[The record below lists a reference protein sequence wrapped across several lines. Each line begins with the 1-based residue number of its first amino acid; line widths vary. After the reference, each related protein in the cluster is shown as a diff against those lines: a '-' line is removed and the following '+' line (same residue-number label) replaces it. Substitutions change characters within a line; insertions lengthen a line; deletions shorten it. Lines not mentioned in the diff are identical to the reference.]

1 MKRIISILAA
11 VVLAASLLTCVTQTP
26 KQGTSTTLGKLD
38 FQNTSSARGAILNND
53 KYNKVAE
60 LSSGTT
66 RGQSGRVVSLPASVS
81 LKDFAPIPGNQ
92 GYLSSCT
99 GWASA
104 YAARTIIESHYL
116 NRTDKILTT
125 KMAFSPLFLY
135 FAAREFKNVPGD
147 EEGADP
153 VDILNFMTLYG
164 MPRRAVFDDNPVTY
178 ERLEQQGFL
187 INPVP
192 GFSKLFNTNVTP
204 AYKIEQVKKSLA
216 DNNPVIIG
224 ICVPDSFSN
233 AKDIWTPE
241 SGESRVPEKGH
252 ALCVVGYDDKKYGG
266 AFEIMNSWGEEW
278 GNNGFTWISYD
289 TFGKWVEQALVINED
304 FSVYEKAIEFTGKI
318 KVELSGKNEAA
329 AVKLLDDGVYRLPS
343 TVKTGTQIRLNI
355 DNSGL
360 PKGST
365 MNTYAFY
372 TSGQNNKAVKINN
385 NEWIK
390 TDGSPRPENIVILYS
405 RSALDIDSLLAA
417 FDKQKDDIPSRLS
430 RIIGKD
436 FILFGNSKYEYST
449 MQIKTNFMNQKSVA
463 GMVLLVSYDT
473 EEKPI
478 KDMVLINGGTFTMGS
493 PASEEWHQDD
503 EQQRTVTV
511 KDFYLGTVEVTV
523 ADFSAFVTDT
533 GYKTT
538 AEKSGKS
545 CFFNYL
551 IDEIEERNGLNWRNP
566 GFTQESNHPVVHI
579 SFYDAAEYCNWLSK
593 KEGLTPVYAISGN
606 SVNEN
611 SKANGYRIPT
621 EAEWEY
627 ACRAGTTTPYNTGKT
642 IRPNQAN
649 FNSENASIFKTVP
662 VRKYSPNNWGL
673 HNMHGNVFEWCSDNV
688 DDNFHSVRGSTWLSG
703 RPTVRSAFRVFIK
716 MDMSFIF
723 MGFRIA
729 RSAE

>member
-1 MKRIISILAA
+1 MKRIFSILAA
-11 VVLAASLLTCVTQTP
+11 IVLVTSLFTCVTQTP
-26 KQGTSTTLGKLD
+26 KQETSTTLGKLD
-38 FQNTSSARGAILNND
+38 FQKTGYAKRAVLNNE

-60 LSSGTT
+60 LSDSTT
-66 RGQSGRVVSLPASVS
+66 RGKTVSLPASVS
-81 LKDFAPIPGNQ
+81 LKDYAPIPGNQ

-116 NRTDKILTT
+116 NRTDKFLTT

-135 FAAREFKNVPGD
+135 FAAREFKNVPKD
-147 EEGADP
+147 TEGADP

-164 MPRRAVFDDNPVTY
+164 MPRRAVFDDNPVAY
-178 ERLEQQGFL
+178 EQLQQQGFL
-187 INPVP
+187 TGPVP

-204 AYKIEQVKKSLA
+204 AYKIDQVKKCLA

-224 ICVPDSFSN
+224 ICAPDSFYD

-241 SGESRVPEKGH
+241 NGESRKPENGH

-304 FSVYEKAIEFTGKI
+304 FSVYDKAIEFTGKI
-318 KVELSGKNEAA
+318 KVELSGKNEPA
-329 AVKLLDDGVYRLPS
+329 AVKLLSDGIYRLPS

-360 PKGST
+360 PKSNL
-365 MNTYAFY
+365 MNTYVFFTNA
-372 TSGQNNKAVKINN
+372 QNNKAVKVAN

-390 TDGSPRPENIVILYS
+390 TDGPLKPENIVILFS
-405 RSALDIDSLLAA
+405 RSALDIDSILTA
-417 FDKQKDDIPSRLS
+417 FERQKDDIPSRLS

-436 FILFGNSKYEYST
+436 FIMFGNSKYEYSS
-449 MQIKTNFMNQKSVA
+449 MQIKANFMNQKSTA
-463 GMVLLVSYDT
+463 GMILSVSFDA

-478 KDMVLINGGTFTMGS
+478 KDMVRIKGGTFTMGS

-503 EQQRTVTV
+503 EQQQVVTI
-511 KDFYLGTVEVTV
+511 KDFYLGTAEITV
-523 ADFSAFVTDT
+523 ADFSDFVKDT

-545 CFFNYL
+545 NFFNYL
-551 IDEIEERNGLNWRNP
+551 TDEIEERKGMNWRNP

-593 KEGLTPVYAISGN
+593 KEGLTPVYAISAN

-642 IRPNQAN
+642 IKPNQAN
-649 FNSENASIFKTVP
+649 FNSENASIFKTVS

-673 HNMHGNVFEWCSDNV
+673 HNMHGNVFEWCSDNFE
-688 DDNFHSVRGSTWLSG
+688 DNLHSVRSSSWLSV
-703 RPTVRSAFRVFIK
+703 RPTVRSAFRLFMQ
-716 MDMSFIF
+716 MDMSYIF
-723 MGFRIA
+723 MGFRVA